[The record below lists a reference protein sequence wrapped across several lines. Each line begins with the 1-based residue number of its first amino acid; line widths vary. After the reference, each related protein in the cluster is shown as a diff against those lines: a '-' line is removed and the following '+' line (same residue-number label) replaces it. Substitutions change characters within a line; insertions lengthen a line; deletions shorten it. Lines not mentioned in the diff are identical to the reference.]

1 MSRAGNSGRGRV
13 PAVRPAEGPRFGR
26 QRHAVGGGPE
36 AEQMGDAREWDEFWA
51 VVERGAWAE
60 ARFRVA
66 GVVAGWRFA
75 RQALLYVA
83 DAEADEQMA
92 AFESALEIL
101 VEVLEQDPVDRDL
114 ARAATG
120 DFLGFVR
127 AWSGR
132 G

>member
-1 MSRAGNSGRGRV
+1 
-13 PAVRPAEGPRFGR
+13 
-26 QRHAVGGGPE
+26 
-36 AEQMGDAREWDEFWA
+36 MGDAREWDEFWA

-60 ARFRVA
+60 ARCRAA

-83 DAEADEQMA
+83 DAEVEEQMA

-120 DFLGFVR
+120 DVLGFVR